1 MIALLWHFNSVICGL
16 DCLHRPDLH
25 QIFIIFTRTSIDR
38 REAYSM
44 TTKMFMG
51 EGPIKITYDSV
62 ENVTFPSGSLNTE
75 IPQHITGLTY
85 KIG

>member
-1 MIALLWHFNSVICGL
+1 
-16 DCLHRPDLH
+16 
-25 QIFIIFTRTSIDR
+25 
-38 REAYSM
+38 M